1 MTHDETAATRTSP
14 ARVRTALL
22 AVQLLFGV
30 NYLVAKGIVTTLDPA
45 AWAVV
50 RATSAFVILA
60 AVAVVGRRRLPPP
73 RDMAMLAVAGLFG
86 VTLNQGLFLEG
97 LARTTVSRSS
107 LICAQIPT
115 FVLLFSLVA
124 RQERLTARKSLGFV
138 AGLAGVAVLLEADR
152 FSWDGRWL
160 TGDLL
165 TLANAASYA
174 LFVVIGRRVMARNDP
189 LAATAVVFFFG
200 ALGLVAYGGRAAL
213 EISPAALDAG
223 LLVAMIYAGRHRG
236 HLLPEHV
243 GRETDCG
250 HAGGP
255 VHLPAT
261 GRGVP
266 AGGRLPGRGS
276 DAALR
281 GRHAPGLRGAGPAGR
296 RRRKTSCRA
305 RPAAAM
311 MTGVGFIRRSGAG
324 SDSSRM

>member
-1 MTHDETAATRTSP
+1 MTHDDDATRTSP

-60 AVAVVGRRRLPPP
+60 AVAVAGRRRLPSP
-73 RDMAMLAVAGLFG
+73 RDMALLAVAGLFG

-115 FVLLFSLVA
+115 FVLLFSLLA
-124 RQERLTARKSLGFV
+124 RQERLTARKALGFL

-152 FSWDGRWL
+152 FNWDSRWL

-223 LLVAMIYAGRHRG
+223 LLVAMIYAVLGATVATYFLNMWAVKRITATRVALYIFLQPVVASLLGVVFRG
-236 HLLPEHV
+236 EEVTPRFVVATLLV
-243 GRETDCG
+243 F
-250 HAGGP
+250 
-255 VHLPAT
+255 
-261 GRGVP
+261 
-266 AGGRLPGRGS
+266 
-276 DAALR
+276 AALALR
-281 GRHAPGLRGAGPAGR
+281 DGAIEKPLAEPAPQ
-296 RRRKTSCRA
+296 
-305 RPAAAM
+305 RP
-311 MTGVGFIRRSGAG
+311 
-324 SDSSRM
+324 